1 MLISPVILVRLLSV
15 HEFGMYRE
23 FLVYVSVLASIAGFG
38 VNSSLLRFVPDD
50 PQTGWRYVDQV
61 AALTFASSLVVTAAA
76 LSLNSLTGGAVL
88 GDYALRVALYVLL
101 FVNLDFW
108 EF

>member
-61 AALTFASSLVVTAAA
+61 AALTFASLPNAELVSARRSASSVEVTKARP
-76 LSLNSLTGGAVL
+76 SV
-88 GDYALRVALYVLL
+88 D
-101 FVNLDFW
+101 
-108 EF
+108 